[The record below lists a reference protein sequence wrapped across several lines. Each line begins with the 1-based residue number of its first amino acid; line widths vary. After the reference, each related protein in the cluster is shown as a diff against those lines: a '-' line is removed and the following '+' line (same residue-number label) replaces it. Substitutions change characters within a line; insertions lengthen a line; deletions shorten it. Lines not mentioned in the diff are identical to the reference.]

1 MLATKYW
8 QMQQT
13 VALDPSLQAV
23 VNAILAGITA
33 PDNAGISAIKAKT
46 DNLTFTVAGQVDSN
60 AKSMNDAT
68 LYGDGTADDQ
78 WRGA

>member
-1 MLATKYW
+1 MLDIRYW

-23 VNAILAGITA
+23 VNAILAGITE
-33 PDNAGISAIKAKT
+33 PDNASITAIKAKT
-46 DNLTFTVAGQVDSN
+46 DSLTFTVSGQVDSN

-68 LYGDGTADDQ
+68 LYGDGTDDNQ